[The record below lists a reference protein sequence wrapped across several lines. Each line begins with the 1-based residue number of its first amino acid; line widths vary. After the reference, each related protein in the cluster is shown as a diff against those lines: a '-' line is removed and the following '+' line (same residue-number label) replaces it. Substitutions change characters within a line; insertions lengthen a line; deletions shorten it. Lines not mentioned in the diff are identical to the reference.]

1 MKFSAAIAF
10 AFACAGC
17 GQVVEGQAKQVS
29 DLQVREATR
38 GYEAARNRGDPLD
51 MCVKAKLVAIAYGDA
66 KDATNASAWKAK
78 EAQDC
83 KAAMDALH
91 MVGPSGGRTMP
102 P

>member
-51 MCVKAKLVAIAYGDA
+51 ICVKAKLVAIAYGDA
-66 KDATNASAWKAK
+66 KDATNASAWKAR
-78 EAQDC
+78 ETQDC

-91 MVGPSGGRTMP
+91 VVPPSGGRATP
-102 P
+102 

>member
-1 MKFSAAIAF
+1 MKIPAAIAF
-10 AFACAGC
+10 ALACAGC
-17 GQVVEGQAKQVS
+17 GQVVEGQARQVS

-66 KDATNASAWKAK
+66 KDATNASVWKAR

-91 MVGPSGGRTMP
+91 VVPPSGDAP
-102 P
+102 AS

>member
-1 MKFSAAIAF
+1 MKILAAIAF
-10 AFACAGC
+10 ALASAGC
-17 GQVVEGQAKQVS
+17 GQVVEGQARQVS

-66 KDATNASAWKAK
+66 KDATNASAWKAR

-91 MVGPSGGRTMP
+91 VVPASGSPATP
-102 P
+102 

>member
-38 GYEAARNRGDPLD
+38 SYEAARNHGDPLD

-66 KDATNASAWKAK
+66 KDATNASAWKAR

-83 KAAMDALH
+83 KAATDALH
-91 MVGPSGGRTMP
+91 VVPPSGGRATP
-102 P
+102 

>member
-1 MKFSAAIAF
+1 MKIPAAIAF
-10 AFACAGC
+10 ALACTGC
-17 GQVVEGQAKQVS
+17 GQVVEGQARQVS

-51 MCVKAKLVAIAYGDA
+51 MCVKAKLVAIAYADAGDA
-66 KDATNASAWKAK
+66 ANGSAWKAR

-91 MVGPSGGRTMP
+91 VVPPSGGRATP
-102 P
+102 

>member
-1 MKFSAAIAF
+1 MKIPAAIAF
-10 AFACAGC
+10 VLACAGC
-17 GQVVEGQAKQVS
+17 GQVVQGQARQVS

-66 KDATNASAWKAK
+66 GDAANASAWKAK

-83 KAAMDALH
+83 KAAMDTLR
-91 MVGPSGGRTMP
+91 VVPPSDGPATP
-102 P
+102 